1 MVSYLLKGCL
11 QPGLLGYGQ
20 FTHILPASLQF
31 VHLLLQPMGI
41 SSAAPGQ
48 VPHRALQGPNAPGS
62 LPQLLLE
69 HLRNKRVQENV
80 SLRGISYPV
89 LLSHSL
95 QVKPQERHFYGVHRK
110 ASISYR
116 ITYTEYLKNDLV
128 LVDQIVDHVFFP
140 TDRYVFSQLWLCSV

>member
-20 FTHILPASLQF
+20 FTHVLPACLQF

-69 HLRNKRVQENV
+69 HLRNKSVQENV

-89 LLSHSL
+89 LLSYLKKGIVMVSIG
-95 QVKPQERHFYGVHRK
+95 KPQ
-110 ASISYR
+110 
-116 ITYTEYLKNDLV
+116 YLTGS
-128 LVDQIVDHVFFP
+128 H
-140 TDRYVFSQLWLCSV
+140 SQNG